1 MSKIIKSLKNINW
14 ELFLSLLVMGL
25 VPTIYTTV
33 RVFFIGQLPGDWS
46 FSIAGQLSWV
56 NLIYEILNEAIILP
70 LYFFMGKVVSDK
82 TEYTNRIKTGLI
94 ISFCSYSYCMFN
106 LVYYYSGVEVFH
118 GKRFTICRCRQVV
131 QSCYGTSRVLCFI
144 CFTEC
149 IGL

>member
-1 MSKIIKSLKNINW
+1 MNKIYKSLKNINW
-14 ELFLSLLVMGL
+14 KLFLSLLVMGL
-25 VPTIYTTV
+25 IPTIYTTV

-94 ISFCSYSYCMFN
+94 ISFCIYAVCSIFIYESIISCN
-106 LVYYYSGVEVFH
+106 GHKQGYYW
-118 GKRFTICRCRQVV
+118 R
-131 QSCYGTSRVLCFI
+131 
-144 CFTEC
+144 
-149 IGL
+149 IGHLYKN

>member
-14 ELFLSLLVMGL
+14 EFFLSLLVMGL

-33 RVFFIGQLPGDWS
+33 RVFFIGQLPGDLS

-82 TEYTNRIKTGLI
+82 TEYTN
-94 ISFCSYSYCMFN
+94 
-106 LVYYYSGVEVFH
+106 
-118 GKRFTICRCRQVV
+118 
-131 QSCYGTSRVLCFI
+131 
-144 CFTEC
+144 
-149 IGL
+149 

>member
-25 VPTIYTTV
+25 VPTIYATV

-94 ISFCSYSYCMFN
+94 ISFCSNSYCMFN
-106 LVYYYSGVEVFH
+106 LVYYYSGMEVIH
-118 GKRFTICRCRQVV
+118 GKRFTICRCR
-131 QSCYGTSRVLCFI
+131 
-144 CFTEC
+144 
-149 IGL
+149 

>member
-14 ELFLSLLVMGL
+14 EFFLSLLVMGL

-94 ISFCSYSYCMFN
+94 ISFCGYSYCMFN
-106 LVYYYSGVEVFH
+106 LVYYYSGMETIH
-118 GKRFTICRCRQVV
+118 GKRFTICRCR
-131 QSCYGTSRVLCFI
+131 
-144 CFTEC
+144 
-149 IGL
+149 